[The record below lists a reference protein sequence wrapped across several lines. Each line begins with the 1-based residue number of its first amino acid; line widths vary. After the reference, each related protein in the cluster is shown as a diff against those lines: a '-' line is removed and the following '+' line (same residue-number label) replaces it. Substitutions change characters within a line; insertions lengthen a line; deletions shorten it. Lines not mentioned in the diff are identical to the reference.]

1 MSGEDEE
8 LDRALAGRRHWRL
21 EGESLVRELT
31 LRDFEEAYALVGRVA
46 EGVEDHERRPD
57 LCITEFNKV
66 RLTIGNLHHAGIT
79 LAEVRLAA
87 MVDAVLDGR
96 AVGGQDGP

>member
-1 MSGEDEE
+1 VSEQAE
-8 LDRALAGRRHWRL
+8 LHRALADRRHWRR

-31 LRDFEEAYALVGRVA
+31 LRDFEEAYALLGRVA

-57 LCITEFNKV
+57 LCITEFNKL
-66 RLTIGNLHHAGIT
+66 RLTIWNLHHAGIT

-87 MVDAVLDGR
+87 KVDAVLDAQ
-96 AVGGQDGP
+96 AVGGQDRP